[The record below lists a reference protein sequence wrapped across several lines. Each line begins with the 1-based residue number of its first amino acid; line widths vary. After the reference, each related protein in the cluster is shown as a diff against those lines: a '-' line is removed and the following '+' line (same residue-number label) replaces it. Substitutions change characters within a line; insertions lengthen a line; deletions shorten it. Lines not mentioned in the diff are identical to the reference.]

1 MREICHK
8 HLVWQSCAFLH
19 GGGFAMKAER
29 YLDEEATIR
38 KGVDAL
44 VRELGPVEAM
54 RFLSLPRERRQ
65 ESVKRHREWQKT
77 LEKKSFF
84 DEVFG

>member
-1 MREICHK
+1 
-8 HLVWQSCAFLH
+8 
-19 GGGFAMKAER
+19 MKVER
-29 YLDEEATIR
+29 YLDEDATIR

-77 LEKKSFF
+77 LDKKGFF

>member
-1 MREICHK
+1 
-8 HLVWQSCAFLH
+8 
-19 GGGFAMKAER
+19 MKVER

-38 KGVDAL
+38 KGVDAI

-77 LEKKSFF
+77 LDKKDNF
-84 DEVFG
+84 DEVFV

>member
-1 MREICHK
+1 
-8 HLVWQSCAFLH
+8 
-19 GGGFAMKAER
+19 MKVER
-29 YLDEEATIR
+29 YLDEESTIR

-44 VRELGPVEAM
+44 VRELGPLEAM

-77 LEKKSFF
+77 LDKKDFF
-84 DEVFG
+84 DEVFV

>member
-1 MREICHK
+1 
-8 HLVWQSCAFLH
+8 
-19 GGGFAMKAER
+19 MKVER

-77 LEKKSFF
+77 LDKKDFF
-84 DEVFG
+84 DEVFEKNNRVRPTHLTKVAFFLLTE